1 MLKFGLLFILANV
14 FLKLFI
20 GIGIWRMAIENKSGL
35 GVKSSLKYEEEKIE
49 DGDPYNL
56 SGQQAEMSGEQNNN
70 Y

>member
-20 GIGIWRMAIENKSGL
+20 GIGIWRMAMENKSGL

-49 DGDPYNL
+49 EGDQ
-56 SGQQAEMSGEQNNN
+56 GGMSGEQDDN